1 MTSEHTMEPTLEF
14 FGNHNYFGLQK
25 DNLVVFEQYMLPC
38 LTQEGKIIL
47 ETPFRLAKSPGE
59 NNYFLNFMFLLI
71 LLFLSSS
78 NSNLV
83 CFRL

>member
-47 ETPFRLAKSPGE
+47 ETPFRLAKAPGE
-59 NNYFLNFMFLLI
+59 YNN
-71 LLFLSSS
+71 
-78 NSNLV
+78 
-83 CFRL
+83 